1 MMPMFANQGVPRMTS
16 MSLPISTSR
25 VSMWNVSVSM
35 CKGTLKEALEQVIL
49 VPLPTSTIVW
59 IQHSIIL
66 MSLEKLMSMT
76 LWEAPLSMSM
86 RTP

>member
-1 MMPMFANQGVPRMTS
+1 MMPMSANQGVPRMTS

-49 VPLPTSTIVW
+49 VPLPTSTVVW
-59 IQHSIIL
+59 I
-66 MSLEKLMSMT
+66 
-76 LWEAPLSMSM
+76 
-86 RTP
+86 